1 MSTFDINTKGG
12 DDPGDPS
19 LSDYDPAA
27 YPPFAVTADVVV
39 FTIVDDVLQV
49 VLVRRGEP
57 PFKDRWALPGGFV
70 RPDEAPHQAARRELE
85 EETNVSL
92 KISLKPDKLEQL
104 RSYGEP
110 DRDPRMRVVT
120 VAYWTIL
127 ADVGDLA
134 GGGDAAEAAL
144 VPVVEIER
152 GERRLAFDHRTIVLD
167 AVERAMSRLEY
178 STEATRFCP
187 PEFTIRQ
194 LRRVYEAV
202 WGTEFDQGNFQRKV
216 RSEPGFVRDL
226 GRTTDPSGSRGRP
239 AALFS
244 AGEVSRLEQPF
255 LATRLESRDVPSP
268 RSPLEP
274 SLGAPPAPSPQ
285 SPLEPSLGAPSEMTA
300 QGPPPPRPPSRDP
313 DDYPAWL
320 AESDDQESDE

>member
-1 MSTFDINTKGG
+1 MSTSDINMMG
-12 DDPGDPS
+12 DDGSGDPS
-19 LSDYDPAA
+19 LSDYDPSA

-85 EETNVSL
+85 EETKL
-92 KISLKPDKLEQL
+92 GLKPDKLEQL
-104 RSYGEP
+104 RTYGEP

-127 ADVGDLA
+127 PDVGDLA
-134 GGGDAAEAAL
+134 GGGDAVEAAL
-144 VPVVEIER
+144 VPVVDIER
-152 GERRLAFDHRTIVLD
+152 EERRLAFDHRTIVLD

-239 AALFS
+239 AALF
-244 AGEVSRLEQPF
+244 L
-255 LATRLESRDVPSP
+255 
-268 RSPLEP
+268 
-274 SLGAPPAPSPQ
+274 SLIHI
-285 SPLEPSLGAPSEMTA
+285 
-300 QGPPPPRPPSRDP
+300 
-313 DDYPAWL
+313 
-320 AESDDQESDE
+320 

>member
-1 MSTFDINTKGG
+1 MSTPDINITDG
-12 DDPGDPS
+12 DGSGDSS
-19 LSDYDPAA
+19 LSDYDPSA

-49 VLVRRGEP
+49 VLVRRGES
-57 PFKDRWALPGGFV
+57 PFRDRWALPGGFV
-70 RPDEAPHQAARRELE
+70 RPDEAPREAARRELA
-85 EETNVSL
+85 EETKL
-92 KISLKPDKLEQL
+92 GLKPDKLEQL
-104 RSYGEP
+104 RTYGEP

-120 VAYWTIL
+120 VAYWTIQ

-152 GERRLAFDHRTIVLD
+152 EERKLAFDHRTIVLD
-167 AVERAMSRLEY
+167 AVDRARSRLEY
-178 STEATRFCP
+178 STEASRFCP

-202 WGTEFDQGNFQRKV
+202 LGTEFDQGNFQRKV
-216 RSEPGFVRDL
+216 RSEPDFVRDL

-244 AGEVSRLEQPF
+244 AGEVSRLELPF
-255 LATRLESRDVPSP
+255 LAMRSESR
-268 RSPLEP
+268 
-274 SLGAPPAPSPQ
+274 A
-285 SPLEPSLGAPSEMTA
+285 M
-300 QGPPPPRPPSRDP
+300 PPPRSRSS
-313 DDYPAWL
+313 DDYPSWL
-320 AESDDQESDE
+320 VESDNQEPDEQAGEKE

>member
-1 MSTFDINTKGG
+1 M
-12 DDPGDPS
+12 
-19 LSDYDPAA
+19 SDYDPSA
-27 YPPFAVTADVVV
+27 YPPFAVTVDVVV

-70 RPDEAPHQAARRELE
+70 REDEAPREAARRELA
-85 EETNVSL
+85 EETKL
-92 KISLKPDKLEQL
+92 GLKPDKLEQL
-104 RSYGEP
+104 RTYGEP

-120 VAYWTIL
+120 VAYWTIQ

-152 GERRLAFDHRTIVLD
+152 EERKLAFDHRTIVLD
-167 AVERAMSRLEY
+167 AVDRARSRLEY
-178 STEATRFCP
+178 STEASRFCP

-216 RSEPGFVRDL
+216 RSEPDFVRDL

-255 LATRLESRDVPSP
+255 LAMRSESR
-268 RSPLEP
+268 
-274 SLGAPPAPSPQ
+274 A
-285 SPLEPSLGAPSEMTA
+285 M
-300 QGPPPPRPPSRDP
+300 PPPRSRPS
-313 DDYPAWL
+313 DDYPSWL
-320 AESDDQESDE
+320 VESENQEPDEQAGEKE

>member
-1 MSTFDINTKGG
+1 MSTSDINTIG
-12 DDPGDPS
+12 DDGSGDPS
-19 LSDYDPAA
+19 LSDYDPSA

-85 EETNVSL
+85 EETKL
-92 KISLKPDKLEQL
+92 GLKPDKLEQL
-104 RSYGEP
+104 RTYGKP

-127 ADVGDLA
+127 PDVGDLA
-134 GGGDAAEAAL
+134 GGGDAVEAAL
-144 VPVVEIER
+144 VPVVDIER

-255 LATRLESRDVPSP
+255 LATRLESKDI
-268 RSPLEP
+268 
-274 SLGAPPAPSPQ
+274 PAPAGPLAGPPLGLESP
-285 SPLEPSLGAPSEMTA
+285 PSEMTA
-300 QGPPPPRPPSRDP
+300 QSPPPPRPPSRDP

-320 AESDDQESDE
+320 AESDDQEPDE

>member
-1 MSTFDINTKGG
+1 MSTSDINTIG
-12 DDPGDPS
+12 DDGSGDPS
-19 LSDYDPAA
+19 LSDYDPSA

-85 EETNVSL
+85 EETKL
-92 KISLKPDKLEQL
+92 GLKPDKLEQL
-104 RSYGEP
+104 RTYGKP

-127 ADVGDLA
+127 PDVGDLA
-134 GGGDAAEAAL
+134 GGGDAVEAAL
-144 VPVVEIER
+144 VPVVDIER

-244 AGEVSRLEQPF
+244 AGQVSRLEQPF
-255 LATRLESRDVPSP
+255 LATRLESKDI
-268 RSPLEP
+268 
-274 SLGAPPAPSPQ
+274 PAPAGPLAGPPLGLESP
-285 SPLEPSLGAPSEMTA
+285 PSEMTA
-300 QGPPPPRPPSRDP
+300 QSPPPPRPPSRDP

>member
-1 MSTFDINTKGG
+1 MSTPDINITDG
-12 DDPGDPS
+12 DGSGDSS
-19 LSDYDPAA
+19 LSDYDPSA
-27 YPPFAVTADVVV
+27 YPPFAVTVDVVV

-70 RPDEAPHQAARRELE
+70 RPDEAPREAARRELA
-85 EETNVSL
+85 EETEVKL
-92 KISLKPDKLEQL
+92 GLEPDKLEQL
-104 RSYGEP
+104 RTYGEP

-152 GERRLAFDHRTIVLD
+152 GERQLAFDHRTIVLD
-167 AVERAMSRLEY
+167 GVERAMSRLEY

-202 WGTEFDQGNFQRKV
+202 WGAEFDQGNFQRKV
-216 RSEPGFVRDL
+216 RSEPAFVRDL

-244 AGEVSRLEQPF
+244 AVEISRLEQPF
-255 LATRLESRDVPSP
+255 LAMRLESKDTPVFGG
-268 RSPLEP
+268 PLGMP
-274 SLGAPPAPSPQ
+274 LQ
-285 SPLEPSLGAPSEMTA
+285 S
-300 QGPPPPRPPSRDP
+300 PPPPRPPSRDP

-320 AESDDQESDE
+320 AESDDQEPDEQPDEKE

>member
-1 MSTFDINTKGG
+1 MSTSDINNTDG
-12 DDPGDPS
+12 DSSGDSS
-19 LSDYDPAA
+19 LSDYDPSA

-92 KISLKPDKLEQL
+92 KPSLKPDKLEQL
-104 RSYGEP
+104 RTYGEP

-152 GERRLAFDHRTIVLD
+152 EERRLAFDHRTIVLD

-244 AGEVSRLEQPF
+244 AGEALRLEQPF
-255 LATRLESRDVPSP
+255 LAMKLESRDIPP
-268 RSPLEP
+268 PGGPLGMA
-274 SLGAPPAPSPQ
+274 LQ
-285 SPLEPSLGAPSEMTA
+285 S
-300 QGPPPPRPPSRDP
+300 PPPPRPPSRDA

-320 AESDDQESDE
+320 AESDDQEPDEQPTDKE

>member
-1 MSTFDINTKGG
+1 MSTPDINITDG
-12 DDPGDPS
+12 DGSGDSS
-19 LSDYDPAA
+19 LSDYDPSA
-27 YPPFAVTADVVV
+27 YPPFAVTVDVVV

-70 RPDEAPHQAARRELE
+70 RPDEAPREAARRELA
-85 EETNVSL
+85 EETEVKL
-92 KISLKPDKLEQL
+92 GLEPDKLEQL
-104 RSYGEP
+104 RTYGEP

-127 ADVGDLA
+127 ADVGDLV

-152 GERRLAFDHRTIVLD
+152 GEWRLAFDHRTIVLD
-167 AVERAMSRLEY
+167 GVERAMSRLEY
-178 STEATRFCP
+178 TNEATRFCP

-202 WGTEFDQGNFQRKV
+202 WGAEFDQGNFQRKV
-216 RSEPGFVRDL
+216 RSEPAFVRDL

-244 AGEVSRLEQPF
+244 AVEISRLEQPF
-255 LATRLESRDVPSP
+255 LAMRLESKDTPVFGG
-268 RSPLEP
+268 PLGMP
-274 SLGAPPAPSPQ
+274 LQ
-285 SPLEPSLGAPSEMTA
+285 S
-300 QGPPPPRPPSRDP
+300 PPPPRPPSRDP

-320 AESDDQESDE
+320 AESDDQEPDEQPDEKE

>member
-1 MSTFDINTKGG
+1 MSIFDINMMG
-12 DDPGDPS
+12 DDGSGDPS
-19 LSDYDPAA
+19 LSDYDPSA

-85 EETNVSL
+85 EETKL
-92 KISLKPDKLEQL
+92 GLKPDKLEQL
-104 RSYGEP
+104 RTYGEP

-127 ADVGDLA
+127 PDVGDLA
-134 GGGDAAEAAL
+134 GGGDAVEAAL
-144 VPVVEIER
+144 VPVVDIER

-255 LATRLESRDVPSP
+255 LAPSLESKDIPAVAGSP
-268 RSPLEP
+268 PDFPLGLGSP
-274 SLGAPPAPSPQ
+274 
-285 SPLEPSLGAPSEMTA
+285 PSEMTA
-300 QGPPPPRPPSRDP
+300 QSPPPPRPPSRDP
-313 DDYPAWL
+313 DDYPSWL
-320 AESDDQESDE
+320 AESDDQEPDEQPVEKE

>member
-1 MSTFDINTKGG
+1 MATSDINIIG
-12 DDPGDPS
+12 DDDSVGSS
-19 LSDYDPAA
+19 LSDYDPSA
-27 YPPFAVTADVVV
+27 YPPFAVTVDVVV

-70 RPDEAPHQAARRELE
+70 GPDEAPHQAARRELE
-85 EETNVSL
+85 EETNVRL
-92 KISLKPDKLEQL
+92 KHSLKPDKLEQL
-104 RSYGEP
+104 RTYGEP

-134 GGGDAAEAAL
+134 GGGDAAESAL

-152 GERRLAFDHRTIVLD
+152 GERKLAFDHRTIVLD

-202 WGTEFDQGNFQRKV
+202 WGTDFDQGNFQRKV
-216 RSEPGFVRDL
+216 RSEPDFVRDL

-244 AGEVSRLEQPF
+244 AGQVSRLEQPF
-255 LATRLESRDVPSP
+255 LATSLESKDI
-268 RSPLEP
+268 
-274 SLGAPPAPSPQ
+274 PAPGGPLPGPTGIAPQ
-285 SPLEPSLGAPSEMTA
+285 SP
-300 QGPPPPRPPSRDP
+300 PPPSAPSRDP

-320 AESDDQESDE
+320 AESDDQEPDEQPVEKE

>member
-1 MSTFDINTKGG
+1 MSVSDINMMG
-12 DDPGDPS
+12 DDDSGDPS
-19 LSDYDPAA
+19 LSDYDPSA
-27 YPPFAVTADVVV
+27 YPPFGVTADVVV

-85 EETNVSL
+85 EETKL
-92 KISLKPDKLEQL
+92 GLKPDKLEQL
-104 RSYGEP
+104 RTYGEP

-134 GGGDAAEAAL
+134 GGGDAVEAAL
-144 VPVVEIER
+144 VPVVDIER

-255 LATRLESRDVPSP
+255 LATRLESKDIPAVAGPSAGP
-268 RSPLEP
+268 PLGLESP
-274 SLGAPPAPSPQ
+274 
-285 SPLEPSLGAPSEMTA
+285 PSEMTA
-300 QGPPPPRPPSRDP
+300 QSPPPPRPPSRDP

-320 AESDDQESDE
+320 AESDDQEPDE

>member
-1 MSTFDINTKGG
+1 MSTHDINSMGG
-12 DDPGDPS
+12 DDPGETP
-19 LSDYDPAA
+19 LSDYDPSA
-27 YPPFAVTADVVV
+27 YPPFAVTADIVV

-92 KISLKPDKLEQL
+92 KPSLKPDKLEQL
-104 RSYGEP
+104 RTYGEP

-127 ADVGDLA
+127 ADVGELA
-134 GGGDAAEAAL
+134 SGGDAAEAVL

-152 GERRLAFDHRTIVLD
+152 GERQLAFDHRTIVLD

-244 AGEVSRLEQPF
+244 AGEALRLEQPF
-255 LATRLESRDVPSP
+255 LAMKLESRDIPP
-268 RSPLEP
+268 PGGPLGMA
-274 SLGAPPAPSPQ
+274 LQ
-285 SPLEPSLGAPSEMTA
+285 S
-300 QGPPPPRPPSRDP
+300 PPPPRPPSRDA

-320 AESDDQESDE
+320 AESDDQEPDEQPTDKE

>member
-1 MSTFDINTKGG
+1 MSTSDINNTNDDGSG
-12 DDPGDPS
+12 DSSP
-19 LSDYDPAA
+19 SDYDPSA
-27 YPPFAVTADVVV
+27 YPPFAVTVDVVV

-70 RPDEAPHQAARRELE
+70 REDEAPREAARRELA
-85 EETNVSL
+85 EETKL
-92 KISLKPDKLEQL
+92 GLKPDKLEQL
-104 RSYGEP
+104 RTYGEP

-120 VAYWTIL
+120 VAYWTIQ

-152 GERRLAFDHRTIVLD
+152 EERKLAFDHRTIVLD
-167 AVERAMSRLEY
+167 AVDRARSRLEY
-178 STEATRFCP
+178 STEASRFCP

-216 RSEPGFVRDL
+216 RSEPDFVRDL

-255 LATRLESRDVPSP
+255 LAMRSESR
-268 RSPLEP
+268 
-274 SLGAPPAPSPQ
+274 A
-285 SPLEPSLGAPSEMTA
+285 M
-300 QGPPPPRPPSRDP
+300 PPPRSRPS
-313 DDYPAWL
+313 DDYPSWL
-320 AESDDQESDE
+320 VESENQEPDEQAGEKE

>member
-1 MSTFDINTKGG
+1 MSTSDINITDG
-12 DDPGDPS
+12 DDSGHSS
-19 LSDYDPAA
+19 LSDYDPSA
-27 YPPFAVTADVVV
+27 YPPFAVTVDVVV

-70 RPDEAPHQAARRELE
+70 RVDEAPHQAARRELE
-85 EETNVSL
+85 EETNVTL
-92 KISLKPDKLEQL
+92 KHSLKPDKLEQL
-104 RSYGEP
+104 RTYGEP
-110 DRDPRMRVVT
+110 DRDPRPLRVVT

-152 GERRLAFDHRTIVLD
+152 GERQLAFDHRTIVLD
-167 AVERAMSRLEY
+167 GVERAMSRLEY

-202 WGTEFDQGNFQRKV
+202 WGAEFDQGNFQRKV
-216 RSEPGFVRDL
+216 RSEPAFVRDL

-244 AGEVSRLEQPF
+244 AVEISRLEQPF
-255 LATRLESRDVPSP
+255 LATRPESRDMPSL
-268 RSPLEP
+268 RSPLEM
-274 SLGAPPAPSPQ
+274 APQ
-285 SPLEPSLGAPSEMTA
+285 S
-300 QGPPPPRPPSRDP
+300 PPPPRPPSRDP

-320 AESDDQESDE
+320 AESDDQEPDEQPDEKE

>member
-1 MSTFDINTKGG
+1 MSTSDINTIG
-12 DDPGDPS
+12 DDGSGDPS
-19 LSDYDPAA
+19 LSDYDPSA

-85 EETNVSL
+85 EETKL
-92 KISLKPDKLEQL
+92 GLKPDKLEQL
-104 RSYGEP
+104 RTYGEP

-127 ADVGDLA
+127 PDVGDLA
-134 GGGDAAEAAL
+134 GGGDAVEAAL
-144 VPVVEIER
+144 VPVVDIER

-244 AGEVSRLEQPF
+244 AGEVSRLAQPF
-255 LATRLESRDVPSP
+255 LATRLESKDIPAVAGPP
-268 RSPLEP
+268 PGLG
-274 SLGAPPAPSPQ
+274 SL
-285 SPLEPSLGAPSEMTA
+285 PSEMTA
-300 QGPPPPRPPSRDP
+300 QSPPPPRPPSRDP

-320 AESDDQESDE
+320 AESDDQEPDE

>member
-1 MSTFDINTKGG
+1 MSNGDINRIG
-12 DDPGDPS
+12 DDASGDPS
-19 LSDYDPAA
+19 LSDYDPSAFH
-27 YPPFAVTADVVV
+27 PFAVTADVVV

-57 PFKDRWALPGGFV
+57 PFKDRWALPGGFLQ
-70 RPDEAPHQAARRELE
+70 PDEAPREAARRELA
-85 EETNVSL
+85 EETKL
-92 KISLKPDKLEQL
+92 GLKPDKLEQL
-104 RSYGEP
+104 RTYGEP

-127 ADVGDLA
+127 ADVGDLV

-152 GERRLAFDHRTIVLD
+152 GEWRLAFDHRTIVLD
-167 AVERAMSRLEY
+167 GVERAMSRLEY
-178 STEATRFCP
+178 TNEATRFCP

-202 WGTEFDQGNFQRKV
+202 WGAEFDQGNFQRKV
-216 RSEPGFVRDL
+216 RSEPDFVRDL

-255 LATRLESRDVPSP
+255 QAMRLESK
-268 RSPLEP
+268 
-274 SLGAPPAPSPQ
+274 AI
-285 SPLEPSLGAPSEMTA
+285 
-300 QGPPPPRPPSRDP
+300 PPPRSRP
-313 DDYPAWL
+313 IDDYPSWL
-320 AESDDQESDE
+320 AESDDQEPDEQSGEKE

>member
-1 MSTFDINTKGG
+1 MSISDINTIG
-12 DDPGDPS
+12 DDGSGDPS
-19 LSDYDPAA
+19 LSDYDPSA

-85 EETNVSL
+85 EETKL
-92 KISLKPDKLEQL
+92 GLKPDKLEQL
-104 RSYGEP
+104 RTYGEP

-134 GGGDAAEAAL
+134 GGGDVVEAAL
-144 VPVVEIER
+144 VPVVDIER

-255 LATRLESRDVPSP
+255 LATRLESKDIPAVAGPP
-268 RSPLEP
+268 PGLG
-274 SLGAPPAPSPQ
+274 SL
-285 SPLEPSLGAPSEMTA
+285 PSEMTA
-300 QGPPPPRPPSRDP
+300 QSPPPPRPPCRDP

-320 AESDDQESDE
+320 AESDDQEPDE